1 MSGSG
6 GGDASVMD
14 ATNLLKG
21 ALGIGTRGSTSRVG
35 DDTTPDLFTSD
46 GSKKQSK
53 AKINNKKAGKQQQ
66 QKRGDGKTA
75 RTSKKDGDNRS
86 NSAGKDRS
94 KSASKPRK
102 QSSEKQQRGKNKSNN
117 FAWSAFQTS
126 PDPSSLPI
134 PAFSSGGDVG
144 GEASGGGANVN
155 VNETNPISQF
165 GGSTASNSVSKSGSS
180 AAAPTASNADGMDLM
195 ATLGVDSGVTPATAP
210 APAPAPAPAIAQTP
224 PPQQYRK
231 PKELDALSELMGA
244 GFNQPQQPALHQQPG
259 YPGNHFLMGPMSPHS
274 PYGQPL
280 SNPQHQPGMM
290 TINIPIPHNA
300 IPGGPLPIMTPSGIP
315 VTVIV
320 PPQARP
326 GMVVPFSVPMPVPPM
341 MMPPGGGGMGF
352 SPMSPQ
358 QQQTMTPREAVNR
371 PHGEGGEKVPPDS
384 HRGAPDPKQ
393 SAQGVEAFGRG
404 PKAGTWA
411 AKAAGAGV
419 GK

>member
-1 MSGSG
+1 
-6 GGDASVMD
+6 MD

-35 DDTTPDLFTSD
+35 DDTTPDLFTND

-102 QSSEKQQRGKNKSNN
+102 QSSEKQQRGRNKSNN

-210 APAPAPAPAIAQTP
+210 APAPHPHPHPHLHPLLHKLHRRSSTENPRNWTLYRNSWVQASISRNSQRYTSSLAIQ
-224 PPQQYRK
+224 
-231 PKELDALSELMGA
+231 EIIS
-244 GFNQPQQPALHQQPG
+244 
-259 YPGNHFLMGPMSPHS
+259 
-274 PYGQPL
+274 
-280 SNPQHQPGMM
+280 
-290 TINIPIPHNA
+290 
-300 IPGGPLPIMTPSGIP
+300 
-315 VTVIV
+315 
-320 PPQARP
+320 
-326 GMVVPFSVPMPVPPM
+326 
-341 MMPPGGGGMGF
+341 
-352 SPMSPQ
+352 
-358 QQQTMTPREAVNR
+358 
-371 PHGEGGEKVPPDS
+371 
-384 HRGAPDPKQ
+384 
-393 SAQGVEAFGRG
+393 
-404 PKAGTWA
+404 
-411 AKAAGAGV
+411 
-419 GK
+419 

>member
-155 VNETNPISQF
+155 VNENAQLQFTAFMVQLQPKVAQQTYTDTGGMTALTSDDDTLRVALRSNVVPLRTNVSPFSPF
-165 GGSTASNSVSKSGSS
+165 HFRSVEGPPTGKSN
-180 AAAPTASNADGMDLM
+180 
-195 ATLGVDSGVTPATAP
+195 
-210 APAPAPAPAIAQTP
+210 
-224 PPQQYRK
+224 R
-231 PKELDALSELMGA
+231 
-244 GFNQPQQPALHQQPG
+244 F
-259 YPGNHFLMGPMSPHS
+259 
-274 PYGQPL
+274 
-280 SNPQHQPGMM
+280 
-290 TINIPIPHNA
+290 
-300 IPGGPLPIMTPSGIP
+300 PLPLILRTG
-315 VTVIV
+315 
-320 PPQARP
+320 
-326 GMVVPFSVPMPVPPM
+326 
-341 MMPPGGGGMGF
+341 
-352 SPMSPQ
+352 SP
-358 QQQTMTPREAVNR
+358 
-371 PHGEGGEKVPPDS
+371 
-384 HRGAPDPKQ
+384 
-393 SAQGVEAFGRG
+393 
-404 PKAGTWA
+404 
-411 AKAAGAGV
+411 
-419 GK
+419 